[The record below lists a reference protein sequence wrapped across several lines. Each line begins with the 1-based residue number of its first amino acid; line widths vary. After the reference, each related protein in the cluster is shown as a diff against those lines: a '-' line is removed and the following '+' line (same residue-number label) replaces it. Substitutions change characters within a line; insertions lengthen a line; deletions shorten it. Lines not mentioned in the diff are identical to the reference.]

1 MSIAIRLAWS
11 ETRETA
17 IMGESIKTP
26 LAARIDATAG
36 DDISPKRFP

>member
-1 MSIAIRLAWS
+1 MPFRRLAWPDGV
-11 ETRETA
+11 ETA
-17 IMGESIKTP
+17 IMGGSLKTP